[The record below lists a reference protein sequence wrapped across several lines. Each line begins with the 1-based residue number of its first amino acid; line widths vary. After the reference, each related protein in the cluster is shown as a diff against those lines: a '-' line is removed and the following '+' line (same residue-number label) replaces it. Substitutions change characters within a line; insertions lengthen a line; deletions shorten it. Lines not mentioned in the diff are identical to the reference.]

1 MLMGEL
7 ITAHTHQ
14 LPLTVVV
21 FNNSSLGMI
30 RLEIVAGYPYYQ
42 TDHGLVDYAAIAAA
56 CGCRPAP
63 WTIRPRFATLSRR
76 RWRTLVDVRTD
87 PNALSLPPHRQQVK
101 GLALASTK
109 TVLDGGVGRMLEL
122 AHSNLR
128 NISRPGYAP
137 TAAAIPGT
145 CSSTDSISVSSMR

>member
-30 RLEIVAGYPYYQ
+30 RLEMMSPATPITRPITVWWTTRPSRL
-42 TDHGLVDYAAIAAA
+42 HAA
-56 CGCRPAP
+56 CRPAQ
-63 WTIRPRFATLSRR
+63 WTIRPRFFATLSRR
-76 RWRTLVDVRTD
+76 RWRTTGHRSSTCAPTRTRSHCR
-87 PNALSLPPHRQQVK
+87 PTITGQQVE
-101 GLALASTK
+101 GFALASTK

-128 NISRPGYAP
+128 NTSRP
-137 TAAAIPGT
+137 
-145 CSSTDSISVSSMR
+145 